1 MIEETISEE
10 MIVNIHYKTPHSFV
24 TYLDGRDGEVR
35 VLIDK
40 AMGYLFVGDVW
51 IPEVGYILKVL
62 ERREEHKHDFS
73 EDGRY
78 IRICGWNRPLHSDRE
93 VWVDADQLERLIRQ
107 NMTCKYI
114 PDMICRSSCIFWFSP
129 DMSDSRCMYKAHPTF
144 REFVENLGKYVRDFR
159 SRELLIISSS
169 VKFRFEEIDKY
180 ESWCN
185 GKPITYREALKYR
198 LIDMG
203 HEVKIDED
211 GTLVATK
218 GWRYFP
224 GVKYTI
230 KIDRDGNGVAESVTY
245 TDEDWTF
252 EDVEICTW
260 YKHGD
265 LIEAMRCLCYY
276 FDDKIR
282 LIPKKEA
289 SQ

>member
-35 VLIDK
+35 V
-40 AMGYLFVGDVW
+40 
-51 IPEVGYILKVL
+51 
-62 ERREEHKHDFS
+62 
-73 EDGRY
+73 
-78 IRICGWNRPLHSDRE
+78 
-93 VWVDADQLERLIRQ
+93 
-107 NMTCKYI
+107 
-114 PDMICRSSCIFWFSP
+114 
-129 DMSDSRCMYKAHPTF
+129 
-144 REFVENLGKYVRDFR
+144 
-159 SRELLIISSS
+159 
-169 VKFRFEEIDKY
+169 
-180 ESWCN
+180 
-185 GKPITYREALKYR
+185 

-276 FDDKIR
+276 FDDKIK